1 MVGFLRSPTIEGA
14 AEEEKEDLKLQPLSD
29 TKKPSIPNDP
39 LDLGIPELEDFSVS
53 FSDSFLDF
61 DSINGWLMEGNPTA
75 ELSADPSMADFG
87 GSPVGFGAV
96 EGELGASKESFEV
109 GSDCKK
115 DEGEEELGGNE
126 GSLRGLGQEKGE
138 TGVVER
144 SSEMGCEGVLDGDGS
159 GRKLGDLGCLIEEK
173 LGKVSLDGASN
184 VSVPVVASKNDEN
197 VEGDMSVMNGGDGW
211 KSGETVSVNT
221 NSVSTSAV
229 ECTNAGGVVGLSGNG
244 MKVDETRS
252 DEDESDS
259 DSDAESECE
268 SSSSASSSSS
278 SSSSSGNSDEDEEG
292 GEKKVKNEAGI
303 VDKQIDMED
312 GEIMLSD
319 DADEIVA
326 WSGDDEDDDGGSGKK
341 GPITS
346 KNELKALPPVPSVD
360 VTLQPHHQTLPVGI
374 ILSIIG
380 TQVIVEGVEKH
391 NPLNEGSIL
400 WITESRSP
408 LGIVDEIF
416 GPVKNPYY
424 IVRYNSESEV
434 PAGIEQGTLIS
445 FVAEF
450 ANHVLNDKS
459 LYQKG
464 YDASGENDE
473 ELFDEVEFSD
483 DEKEA
488 EYKRMLKT
496 KKRGT
501 EESKP
506 GTKRKDKRKL
516 KNQNKNWSRNQ
527 DPAKQAPLGGGNLP
541 VNEGQNVAPPAATSL
556 NQENYSSSSGL
567 RQDLAGPQATIPPF
581 PQRAQAPGFCP
592 PNGIWSNGFPLQQQ
606 QSGLANGLPPNGML
620 WMQQNQPYQLYQT
633 PLQTGMAFQQQ
644 MSTIPGLPLNFN
656 ALGGQANFGGGPA
669 MGPWPTSLDQNML
682 NSLQF
687 GMGFQPQNASLPPNG
702 GGEQAVPSQGS
713 QNNHNVQPPPA
724 NLGQPPSFN
733 QGRGGGRGGHHRGR
747 GRGRFGGGRGRYQ
760 SG

>member
-1 MVGFLRSPTIEGA
+1 MVGFLQSPTIEGA
-14 AEEEKEDLKLQPLSD
+14 AEEEKEDLKVQPLSD

-39 LDLGIPELEDFSVS
+39 LDLGLPELEEFSLS

-61 DSINGWLMEGNPTA
+61 DSINGWFMEGNPTV
-75 ELSADPSMADFG
+75 ELSADPSMAGFG
-87 GSPVGFGAV
+87 GSPVDFGSV

-115 DEGEEELGGNE
+115 DEGEEELGG
-126 GSLRGLGQEKGE
+126 
-138 TGVVER
+138 VVER
-144 SSEMGCEGVLDGDGS
+144 SGQMGSDGVSDKINLEGVLGW
-159 GRKLGDLGCLIEEK
+159 RWIGCCLQERRECRRCEC
-173 LGKVSLDGASN
+173 
-184 VSVPVVASKNDEN
+184 DEC
-197 VEGDMSVMNGGDGW
+197 SDGW
-211 KSGETVSVNT
+211 KSGETVKVNT
-221 NSVSTSAV
+221 NSVSTSAA
-229 ECTNAGGVVGLSGNG
+229 ECTDAVGVVGLSGNG
-244 MKVDETRS
+244 MKVDKTRS
-252 DEDESDS
+252 DENESDS
-259 DSDAESECE
+259 DVESECE
-268 SSSSASSSSS
+268 SSSSSSSASSSS
-278 SSSSSGNSDEDEEG
+278 DDDEEV
-292 GEKKVKNEAGI
+292 GEMKAKNEAGT
-303 VDKQIDMED
+303 VDKKIDMEE
-312 GEIMLSD
+312 GEIMLS

-326 WSGDDEDDDGGSGKK
+326 WSDDEDDDGGTGKK
-341 GPITS
+341 DPSHLRMSSSCDKEISIST
-346 KNELKALPPVPSVD
+346 LLIMQVLPPVPCVD

-380 TQVIVEGVEKH
+380 PQVIVEGVEKH

-434 PAGIEQGTLIS
+434 PSGIQQGTSIS
-445 FVAEF
+445 FVPEF

-506 GTKRKDKRKL
+506 GAKRKDKRKL

-527 DPAKQAPLGGGNLP
+527 DPAKQTPLGGGNVP
-541 VNEGQNVAPPAATSL
+541 VNEGQNVVPPVATSL
-556 NQENYSSSSGL
+556 NQENYSSSSAL
-567 RQDLAGPQATIPPF
+567 RQDLAAPQATFLPF

-592 PNGIWSNGFPLQQQ
+592 PDGIWSNGFPHQQQ
-606 QSGLANGLPPNGML
+606 QSVGLVNGLPPNGML

-656 ALGGQANFGGGPA
+656 ALGGQANFSGGPA
-669 MGPWPTSLDQNML
+669 IGPWSTSLDQNML

-687 GMGFQPQNASLPPNG
+687 GMGLPPQNASLPLNG
-702 GGEQAVPSQGS
+702 GGEQAVPPQGS
-713 QNNHNVQPPPA
+713 QINHNLQSTPA
-724 NLGQPPSFN
+724 NLGKPPSFN

-747 GRGRFGGGRGRYQ
+747 GRGRFGGGRG
-760 SG
+760 

>member
-1 MVGFLRSPTIEGA
+1 MVGFLQSPTIEGA
-14 AEEEKEDLKLQPLSD
+14 AEEEKEDLKVQPLSD

-39 LDLGIPELEDFSVS
+39 LDLGLPELEEFSLS

-61 DSINGWLMEGNPTA
+61 DSINGWFMEGNPTV
-75 ELSADPSMADFG
+75 ELSADPSMAGFG
-87 GSPVGFGAV
+87 GSPVDFGSV

-109 GSDCKK
+109 VSDCKK
-115 DEGEEELGGNE
+115 DEGEEELGG
-126 GSLRGLGQEKGE
+126 
-138 TGVVER
+138 VVER
-144 SSEMGCEGVLDGDGS
+144 SGQMGSDGVSEKINLEGVLDGDGS
-159 GRKLGDLGCLIEEK
+159 GRNLGDLGCLIEEQ

-184 VSVPVVASKNDEN
+184 CLVPVVASKKNEN
-197 VEGDMSVMNGGDGW
+197 VEGDVSVMNGSGGW
-211 KSGETVSVNT
+211 KSGETVKVNT
-221 NSVSTSAV
+221 NSVSTSAA
-229 ECTNAGGVVGLSGNG
+229 ECTDAVGVVGLSGNG
-244 MKVDETRS
+244 MKVDKTRS
-252 DEDESDS
+252 DENESDS
-259 DSDAESECE
+259 DVESECMSSS
-268 SSSSASSSSS
+268 SSSSASSSS
-278 SSSSSGNSDEDEEG
+278 DDDEEV
-292 GEKKVKNEAGI
+292 GEMKAKNEAGT
-303 VDKQIDMED
+303 VDKKIDMEE
-312 GEIMLSD
+312 GEIMLS

-326 WSGDDEDDDGGSGKK
+326 WSDDEDDDGGTGKK

-346 KNELKALPPVPSVD
+346 KNELQVLPPVPCVD

-380 TQVIVEGVEKH
+380 PQVIVEGVEKH

-434 PAGIEQGTLIS
+434 PSGIQQGTSIS
-445 FVAEF
+445 FVPEF

-506 GTKRKDKRKL
+506 GAKRKDKRKL

-527 DPAKQAPLGGGNLP
+527 DPAKQTPLGGGNVP
-541 VNEGQNVAPPAATSL
+541 VNEGQNVVPPVATSL
-556 NQENYSSSSGL
+556 NQENYSSSSAL
-567 RQDLAGPQATIPPF
+567 RQDLAAPQATFLPF

-592 PNGIWSNGFPLQQQ
+592 PDGIWSNGFPHQQQQ
-606 QSGLANGLPPNGML
+606 QSVGLVNGLPPNGML

-656 ALGGQANFGGGPA
+656 ALGGQANFSGGPA
-669 MGPWPTSLDQNML
+669 VGPWSTSLDQNML

-687 GMGFQPQNASLPPNG
+687 GMGLPPQNASLPLNG
-702 GGEQAVPSQGS
+702 GGEQAVPPQGS
-713 QNNHNVQPPPA
+713 QINHNLQSTPA
-724 NLGQPPSFN
+724 NLGKPPSFN

-760 SG
+760 NG

>member
-1 MVGFLRSPTIEGA
+1 M
-14 AEEEKEDLKLQPLSD
+14 
-29 TKKPSIPNDP
+29 N
-39 LDLGIPELEDFSVS
+39 
-53 FSDSFLDF
+53 
-61 DSINGWLMEGNPTA
+61 
-75 ELSADPSMADFG
+75 
-87 GSPVGFGAV
+87 
-96 EGELGASKESFEV
+96 
-109 GSDCKK
+109 
-115 DEGEEELGGNE
+115 
-126 GSLRGLGQEKGE
+126 
-138 TGVVER
+138 
-144 SSEMGCEGVLDGDGS
+144 GS
-159 GRKLGDLGCLIEEK
+159 G
-173 LGKVSLDGASN
+173 
-184 VSVPVVASKNDEN
+184 
-197 VEGDMSVMNGGDGW
+197 GW
-211 KSGETVSVNT
+211 KSGETVKVNT
-221 NSVSTSAV
+221 NSVSTSAA
-229 ECTNAGGVVGLSGNG
+229 ECTDAVGVVGLSGNG
-244 MKVDETRS
+244 MKVDKTRS
-252 DEDESDS
+252 DENERYSDV
-259 DSDAESECE
+259 ESECE
-268 SSSSASSSSS
+268 SSSSSSSASSSS
-278 SSSSSGNSDEDEEG
+278 DDDEEV
-292 GEKKVKNEAGI
+292 GEMKAKNEAAT
-303 VDKQIDMED
+303 VDKQIDMKKVRLCYL
-312 GEIMLSD
+312 MLMRSLLGVMMKMMKWNCLVTSD
-319 DADEIVA
+319 YYSVGTEKGNKLCNLDLLP
-326 WSGDDEDDDGGSGKK
+326 SSSTGKV
-341 GPITS
+341 
-346 KNELKALPPVPSVD
+346 LPPVPCVD

-380 TQVIVEGVEKH
+380 PQVIVEGVEKH

-434 PAGIEQGTLIS
+434 PSGIQQGTSIS
-445 FVAEF
+445 FVPEF

-506 GTKRKDKRKL
+506 GAKRKDKRKL

-527 DPAKQAPLGGGNLP
+527 DPAKQTPLGGGNVP
-541 VNEGQNVAPPAATSL
+541 VNEGQNVVPPVATSL
-556 NQENYSSSSGL
+556 NQENYSSSSAL
-567 RQDLAGPQATIPPF
+567 RQDLAAPQATFLPF

-592 PNGIWSNGFPLQQQ
+592 PDGIWSNGFPHQQQQ
-606 QSGLANGLPPNGML
+606 QSVGLVNGLPPNGML

-656 ALGGQANFGGGPA
+656 ALGGQANFSGGPA
-669 MGPWPTSLDQNML
+669 IGPWTTSLDQNML

-687 GMGFQPQNASLPPNG
+687 GMGLPPQNASLPLNG
-702 GGEQAVPSQGS
+702 GGEQAVPPQGS
-713 QNNHNVQPPPA
+713 QINHNLQSAPA
-724 NLGQPPSFN
+724 NLGKPPSFN
-733 QGRGGGRGGHHRGR
+733 RGRGGGRGGHHRGH

-760 SG
+760 NG